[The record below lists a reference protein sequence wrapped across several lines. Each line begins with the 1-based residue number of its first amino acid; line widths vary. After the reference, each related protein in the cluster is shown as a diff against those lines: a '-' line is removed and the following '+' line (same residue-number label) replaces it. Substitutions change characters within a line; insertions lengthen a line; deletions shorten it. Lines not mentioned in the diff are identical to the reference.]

1 MYPGEPGVVC
11 MQVSARGLAE
21 KSVGLSYRQPENQAM
36 STKEGRK
43 GGGRMT
49 WDREKQIIRGSYNKA
64 SSYYDEL
71 MEAPYQIFYRER
83 IKRIIFDQI
92 QPKGMVLDI
101 GCGTGFPSRFLS
113 EEGNKVVA
121 FDISQNMVKKACE
134 SMTHRNSIHYL
145 IFDAEEPYPFQ
156 ESVFDYVTAIGSL
169 SHVEK
174 LSKSFSEIKRVCKAG
189 ARFVA
194 TFASRYW
201 CCRILENF
209 SVKTF
214 ILRSSQRIK
223 SEEMIKT
230 EKLISFLY
238 DPRSLVNEMKGYF
251 KILDVQ
257 GVGFVPFIAGIQ
269 SSTKLVEKMET
280 YIKLE
285 QKLARRKIFRNLGM
299 GIMIVAGVLK

>member
-1 MYPGEPGVVC
+1 M
-11 MQVSARGLAE
+11 A
-21 KSVGLSYRQPENQAM
+21 K
-36 STKEGRK
+36 
-43 GGGRMT
+43 RMT
-49 WDREKQIIRGSYNKA
+49 WSKDKRIITDSYDEA
-64 SSYYDEL
+64 SSCYDKL

-83 IKRIIFDQI
+83 IKRVILDQI

-134 SMTHRNSIHYL
+134 STTHRNSIHYL
-145 IFDAEEPYPFQ
+145 IFDAEAPYPFQ
-156 ESVFDYVTAIGSL
+156 ESVFDYVMAIGSL
-169 SHVEK
+169 SHVEN
-174 LSKSFSEIKRVCKAG
+174 LSKSLGEIKRVCKAG

-194 TFASRYW
+194 TFSSRYW

-209 SVKTF
+209 PLKTF
-214 ILRSSQRIK
+214 LLRSSQRIK
-223 SEEMIKT
+223 WEDMIKT
-230 EKLISFLY
+230 RKLISFLY
-238 DPRSLVNEMKGYF
+238 HTRPLVNEMKGYF

-257 GVGFVPFIAGIQ
+257 GVGFVPFIARIQ
-269 SSTKLVEKMET
+269 SSTKLVEKMEM

-299 GIMIVAGVLK
+299 EIIIVAEVLK